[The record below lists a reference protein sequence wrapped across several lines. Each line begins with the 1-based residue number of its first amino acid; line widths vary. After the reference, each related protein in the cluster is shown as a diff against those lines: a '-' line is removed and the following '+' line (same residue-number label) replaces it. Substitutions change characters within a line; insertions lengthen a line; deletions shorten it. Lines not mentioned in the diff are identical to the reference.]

1 MTTPHQPPP
10 RQADVLL
17 VGAGDATLAANA
29 MLRQGGFALTAV
41 PGAHDAVARLA
52 LQPFDAIV
60 VVAANARQVGAID
73 RLRARA
79 PGAALLVLVDRR
91 EPDLCELAIASGAHD
106 ARALPGLAPELLECV
121 VQLAIERVHRERGQ
135 QGRDAYLRAVF
146 DLDVH
151 AVWACDPQSLRILG
165 ANRAAVEGYGYTEQE
180 FTRMSVADL
189 RPPGVSGPDLP
200 PPGRNVVGRHRT
212 KDGRTIEIE
221 AFAQVVELD
230 GHAVLLLRARDV
242 TAERRA
248 MRALE
253 ASERRFRDLFEHS
266 TGFIFIH
273 ETDGTL
279 LSVNPAAASAL
290 GRSVAE
296 LLGTPL
302 RDLAPPHLRFLIDQY
317 LQRIARSGE
326 DAGLVRVQHK
336 DGAELV
342 WQYRNR
348 LSTDVDGSSYIM
360 GYAQDITAMRAV
372 EQALQLS
379 EQRLRTVADTLPV
392 KIAYLDGD
400 LRLVF
405 ANESFR
411 RAYVGGDVDP
421 VGRPVRELIGET
433 RFARREP
440 YFGRALSGERVVFE
454 DEEGDGEH
462 YQCVEITFI
471 PETADND
478 RRVIGVHAMLQDI
491 TSKKR
496 EERRLIHLARI
507 DPLTGLMNRA
517 AFYERLEAAIERS
530 REKDWLLSVF
540 YLDIDHFKQV
550 NDTQGHGVGDA
561 LIRSFATRL
570 GENVRASD
578 AVARIGGD
586 EFVVVMEGIPDVKR
600 VRTIATKLVMSM
612 SRPFDLRSE
621 KLVLNL
627 GASIGVAACLACGL
641 SAQELVAR
649 ADAQLYEAKQG
660 GRGTYRLEFIDRPL
674 ARGRSEV

>member
-1 MTTPHQPPP
+1 MAEVPARRGERP
-10 RQADVLL
+10 DVLL
-17 VGAGDATLAANA
+17 VAAGDAATTVSA
-29 MLRQGGFALTAV
+29 MLDARGFSRILV
-41 PGAHDAVARLA
+41 PATHDALARLV
-52 LQPFDAIV
+52 LQRFGAIV
-60 VVAANARQVGAID
+60 LVAATARQVATLPK
-73 RLRARA
+73 LRARA
-79 PGAALLVLVDRR
+79 RDAALLVLVDRAER
-91 EPDLCELAIASGAHD
+91 TLCEAALGAGAHD
-106 ARALPGLAPELLECV
+106 ALPLPGLRAELLAY
-121 VQLAIERVHRERGQ
+121 AIELAVERARRAREEHA
-135 QGRDAYLRAVF
+135 RDNYLRTVF
-146 DLDVH
+146 DLDMH
-151 AVWACDPQSLRILG
+151 AVWVCDPQTFEFRS
-165 ANRAAVEGYGYTEQE
+165 ANRAAVDTYGYSAEE
-180 FTRMSVADL
+180 FVGMTMADL
-189 RPPGVSGPDLP
+189 RAPGAAGWDPP
-200 PPGRNVVGRHRT
+200 PPGRIGVGRHRT
-212 KDGRTIEIE
+212 KDGRVIEIE
-221 AFAQVVELD
+221 VFSQLTEFD
-230 GHAVLLLRARDV
+230 GAEVLLQRARDV
-242 TAERRA
+242 TAERKA

-266 TGFIFIH
+266 TGFILIH

-279 LSVNPAAASAL
+279 LSVNPAAANAL

-302 RDLAPPHLRFLIDQY
+302 RDLAPPHLRFLVDQY
-317 LQRIARSGE
+317 LQRIATAGE
-326 DAGLVRVQHK
+326 DAGQMRVQHK

-348 LSTDVDGSSYIM
+348 LSTDVDGSAYVM
-360 GYAQDITAMRAV
+360 GYAQDVTAMRAV

-392 KIAYLDGD
+392 KIAYLDAE

-411 RAYVGGDVDP
+411 RAYAGGTDP
-421 VGRPVRELIGET
+421 AGRLLREVLGDA

-440 YFGRALSGERVVFE
+440 YMGRALSGERVVFE

-471 PETADND
+471 PEVAEAEG
-478 RRVIGVHAMLQDI
+478 RVIGVHAMIQDI

-517 AFYERLEAAIERS
+517 GFYERLEAAIARS

-540 YLDIDHFKQV
+540 YLDIDRFKQV
-550 NDTQGHGVGDA
+550 NDTHGHGVGDA

-578 AVARIGGD
+578 AVARLGGD

-600 VRTIATKLVMSM
+600 VRTIAAKLVMAM
-612 SRPFDLRSE
+612 SRPFELRAE
-621 KLVLNL
+621 NLVLNL
-627 GASIGVAACLACGL
+627 GASIGVAACLDCCL
-641 SAQELVAR
+641 PMTELVAR
-649 ADAQLYEAKQG
+649 ADAQLYQAKQA
-660 GRGTYRLEFIDRPL
+660 GRGTYRLEFIDRPA
-674 ARGRSEV
+674 ARGLSPA

>member
-1 MTTPHQPPP
+1 MTEARFPRRRQP
-10 RQADVLL
+10 DVLL
-17 VGAGDATLAANA
+17 VAAGDAGTAVAA
-29 MLRQGGFALTAV
+29 LLGESGFVPTRV

-52 LQPFDAIV
+52 LQRFDAIV
-60 VVAANARQVGAID
+60 VVAATARQVGAVAK
-73 RLRARA
+73 LRARA
-79 PGAALLVLVDRR
+79 RDTALLVLVERAER
-91 EPDLCELAIASGAHD
+91 ALCDLAVETGAQD
-106 ARALPGLAPELLECV
+106 ALPLPGLSVVLLGYAV
-121 VQLAIERVHRERGQ
+121 HLAIERAQRAREGDA
-135 QGRDAYLRAVF
+135 RDHYLRAVF
-146 DLDVH
+146 DLDTH
-151 AVWACDPQSLRILG
+151 AVWVCDPRTLKFRS
-165 ANRAAVEGYGYTEQE
+165 ANRAAVEAYGYSAEE
-180 FTRMSVADL
+180 FAGMTVADL
-189 RPPGVSGPDLP
+189 RPPGASGWELP
-200 PPGRNVVGRHRT
+200 PPGRVGVGRHRT
-212 KDGRTIEIE
+212 KDGRTLEIE
-221 AFAQVVELD
+221 AFAQVAEFD
-230 GHAVLLLRARDV
+230 GEEVLLLRARDV

-248 MRALE
+248 VRALE

-317 LQRIARSGE
+317 LQRIARAGE
-326 DAGLVRVQHK
+326 DAGQVRVQHR

-348 LSTDVDGSSYIM
+348 LSTDVDGSAYVM
-360 GYAQDITAMRAV
+360 GYAQDVTAMRAV

-392 KIAYLDGD
+392 KIAYLDAE
-400 LRLVF
+400 LRLAF

-411 RAYVGGDVDP
+411 RAYASADDDI
-421 VGRPVRELIGET
+421 VGRHVRDVLGEA
-433 RFARREP
+433 RYARREP
-440 YFGRALSGERVVFE
+440 FLGRALSGERVVFE
-454 DEEGDGEH
+454 DEEGDGDQ

-471 PETADND
+471 PETAEKD
-478 RRVIGVHAMLQDI
+478 RRVIGVHAMIQDI

-540 YLDIDHFKQV
+540 YLDVDRFKQV
-550 NDTQGHGVGDA
+550 NDTHGHGVGDA

-600 VRTIATKLVMSM
+600 VRTIATKLVMAM

-621 KLVLNL
+621 RLNL
-627 GASIGVAACLACGL
+627 AVGASVGVAACLACELG
-641 SAQELVAR
+641 AQQLVAR
-649 ADAQLYEAKQG
+649 ADAQLYEAKQS
-660 GRGTYRLEFIDRPL
+660 GRGTYRLEFIDRPN
-674 ARGRSEV
+674 ARGRAEV